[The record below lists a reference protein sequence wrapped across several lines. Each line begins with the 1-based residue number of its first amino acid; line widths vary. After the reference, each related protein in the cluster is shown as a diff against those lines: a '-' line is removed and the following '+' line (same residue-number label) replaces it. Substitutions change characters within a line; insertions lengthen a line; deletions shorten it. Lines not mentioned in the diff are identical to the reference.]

1 MQKGRYYIDQELVGK
16 IAQRIKELRNEH
28 GHTQE
33 YLIEQV
39 HLSINSY
46 EVGHK
51 VPTLMSIL
59 KICEFYGF
67 FRPDKLSSEKI
78 TDTPKAERQIFLPY
92 LL

>member
-16 IAQRIKELRNEH
+16 IAQRIKDLRNEH

-59 KICEFYGF
+59 KICEFYGISLSDF
-67 FRPDKLSSEKI
+67 FAPI
-78 TDTPKAERQIFLPY
+78 NYPPKK
-92 LL
+92 

>member
-1 MQKGRYYIDQELVGK
+1 MQKDRYYINREFVDK
-16 IAQRIKELRNEH
+16 IAQRIKDLRKEH

-46 EVGHK
+46 EVGQK

-59 KICEFYGF
+59 KICEFYEISLSEF
-67 FRPDKLSSEKI
+67 FAPIDYP
-78 TDTPKAERQIFLPY
+78 PKK
-92 LL
+92 